1 MTIKNSTVTR
11 EQYDSLQSDLDM
23 TMETLKKSSAWRR
36 AKEKSLSRALKI
48 RERWIIAL
56 ATVLLMQSVAIIYVA
71 LVI

>member
-1 MTIKNSTVTR
+1 MIIKNSTVTR

-36 AKEKSLSRALKI
+36 AKEKSLIRALKI
-48 RERWIIAL
+48 RDRWIIAQ
-56 ATVLLMQSVAIIYVA
+56 ATVLLMQSIAIIYVA

>member
-1 MTIKNSTVTR
+1 MIIKNSTVTR

-36 AKEKSLSRALKI
+36 AKEKSLIRALKI
-48 RERWIIAL
+48 RDRWIIAL
-56 ATVLLMQSVAIIYVA
+56 ATVLLMQSIAIIYVA

>member
-36 AKEKSLSRALKI
+36 AKEKSLIRALKI
-48 RERWIIAL
+48 RDRWIIAL
-56 ATVLLMQSVAIIYVA
+56 ATVLLMQSIAIIYVA